1 MIEARKMAD
10 PQTYRVLLVEDS
22 PADARLAREV
32 LAEGQR
38 YDFEV
43 SEASTLAAALA
54 LLAQREFD
62 VVLLDLSLP
71 DSLGIDGV
79 MRIRAQNDTIPI
91 VVLTGLDDEDAAV
104 KALQQGVQEYLVKGI
119 ESAPIMG
126 RAIRY
131 AIERKRIDLLLIQAL
146 QQAEVANR
154 AKSEFLS
161 TMSHELRTPLNAIIG
176 FAELMKLEALGP
188 LGGEAY
194 REYARDICLSGNHL
208 LTLINDIL
216 DLGRIEAG
224 KVELN
229 EEIIRPTELFEAAAR
244 ILRER
249 AVNASVALDVA
260 DVEGLPNFR
269 ADRRKLLQILVNLL
283 SNAIKFTPD
292 GGNVGLTAL
301 VAETGEFV
309 ITVTDTGIGIAE
321 KDMDKAMM
329 PFGQIDS
336 SLSRRH
342 AGTGLGLPLTKN
354 LVELHGGK
362 FVLTSV
368 PGNGTTVTVRLP
380 TWRIVVPEMRLAPA
394 ARA

>member
-1 MIEARKMAD
+1 MTEPLI
-10 PQTYRVLLVEDS
+10 YRVLLVEDS
-22 PADARLAREV
+22 PADARLAREI
-32 LAEGQR
+32 LAEAQR
-38 YDFEV
+38 YDFDV
-43 SEASTLAAALA
+43 AEAATMAAALA

-79 MRIRAQNDTIPI
+79 KRIRAQNDAIPI

-104 KALQQGVQEYLVKGI
+104 QALQQGVQEYLVKGI

-131 AIERKRIDLLLIQAL
+131 AIERKRIDLLLVQAL

-188 LGGEAY
+188 LGSDAY

-229 EEIIRPTELFEAAAR
+229 EEIVRPAELFEAAAR

-249 AVNASVALDVA
+249 AAIAGLTLGVSDVS
-260 DVEGLPNFR
+260 DLPNFR

-283 SNAIKFTPD
+283 SNAIKFTPE
-292 GGNVGLTAL
+292 GGKVAL
-301 VAETGEFV
+301 DAAVMESGELI
-309 ITVTDTGIGIAE
+309 ITVGDTGIGIAE
-321 KDMDKAMM
+321 QDMDKALM

-336 SLSRRH
+336 SLSRKH

-362 FVLTSV
+362 FALASAV
-368 PGNGTTVTVRLP
+368 GKGTTVTVRLP
-380 TWRIVVPEMRLAPA
+380 AWRIVAPEKELAPV
-394 ARA
+394 RA

>member
-1 MIEARKMAD
+1 MDA
-10 PQTYRVLLVEDS
+10 PLTYKILLVEDN
-22 PADARLAREV
+22 PADARLAREI
-32 LAEGQR
+32 LSEGQS
-38 YDFEV
+38 YDFDITD
-43 SEASTLAAALA
+43 ATTLAQALT
-54 LLAQREFD
+54 LLGQRGFD

-79 MRIRAQNDTIPI
+79 KRIRAQNDAVPI
-91 VVLTGLDDEDAAV
+91 VVLTGLDDEEAAV
-104 KALQQGVQEYLVKGI
+104 SALQQGVQEYLVKGI

-131 AIERKRIDLLLIQAL
+131 AMERKRIDLLLVQAL
-146 QQAEVANR
+146 QQAEIANR

-176 FAELMKLEALGP
+176 FAELMKLEAMGP
-188 LGGEAY
+188 LGNDSY

-224 KVELN
+224 KVELM
-229 EEIIRPTELFEAAAR
+229 EEAVRLSDIFEASAR

-249 AVNASVALDVA
+249 AHSSGLDLV
-260 DVEGLPNFR
+260 VESMPGLPLLR

-283 SNAIKFTPD
+283 SNAIKFTPEGGKVELRSKRD
-292 GGNVGLTAL
+292 GAGDI
-301 VAETGEFV
+301 V
-309 ITVTDTGIGIAE
+309 ITVSDTGIGIAATDLE
-321 KDMDKAMM
+321 KAMT

-336 SLSRRH
+336 SLSRKH

-354 LVELHGGK
+354 LVELHDGRFEIASEPNK
-362 FVLTSV
+362 
-368 PGNGTTVTVRLP
+368 GTIVTVRFP
-380 TWRIVVPEMRLAPA
+380 AWRGIAEGQKLAA
-394 ARA
+394 QRA

>member
-1 MIEARKMAD
+1 MAE
-10 PQTYRVLLVEDS
+10 PQTYRVLLVEDN
-22 PADARLAREV
+22 PADARLAREI
-32 LAEGQR
+32 LSEGQR

-43 SEASTLAAALA
+43 AEASTMAAALA

-62 VVLLDLSLP
+62 VVLMDLSLP

-79 MRIRAQNDTIPI
+79 KRIRVQNDTVPI

-104 KALQQGVQEYLVKGI
+104 KALQQGVQEYLVKGL

-131 AIERKRIDLLLIQAL
+131 AIERKRIDLLLVQAL

-188 LGGEAY
+188 LGSEAY
-194 REYARDICLSGNHL
+194 QEYARDICLSGNHL

-229 EEIIRPTELFEAAAR
+229 EEIIHPTELFEAAAR

-249 AVNASVALDVA
+249 AANASIAFKVAN
-260 DVEGLPNFR
+260 VEGLPNFR

-292 GGNVGLTAL
+292 GGNVELAAR
-301 VAETGEFV
+301 VAETGEFL

-336 SLSRRH
+336 SLSRKH

-354 LVELHGGK
+354 LVELHDGK
-362 FVLTSV
+362 FALTSA
-368 PGNGTTVTVRLP
+368 PGKGTTVIVRLP
-380 TWRIVVPEMRLAPA
+380 AWRVVVPEMRLAPA

>member
-1 MIEARKMAD
+1 VDA
-10 PQTYRVLLVEDS
+10 PQTYRILLVEDN
-22 PADARLAREV
+22 PADARLAREI
-32 LAEGQR
+32 LSEGQN
-38 YDFEV
+38 YDYEITD
-43 SEASTLAAALA
+43 AATLAQALT
-54 LLAQREFD
+54 LLAQRSFD

-79 MRIRAQNDTIPI
+79 KRIRTQHDKVPI
-91 VVLTGLDDEDAAV
+91 VVLTGLDDEEAAV
-104 KALQQGVQEYLVKGI
+104 AALQQGVQEYLVKGI

-131 AIERKRIDLLLIQAL
+131 AIERKRIDTLLMQAL

-176 FAELMKLEALGP
+176 FAELMKIEAMGP
-188 LGGEAY
+188 LGHDSY
-194 REYARDICLSGNHL
+194 REYARDICLSGSHL

-229 EEIIRPTELFEAAAR
+229 EEVVHLPDLFEASAR

-249 AVNASVALDVA
+249 ASNCGLSLSVEASSTLPDVR
-260 DVEGLPNFR
+260 V
-269 ADRRKLLQILVNLL
+269 DRRKLLQILVNLM
-283 SNAIKFTPD
+283 SNAIKFTPEGGKVSLHGTQD
-292 GGNVGLTAL
+292 GSGDI
-301 VAETGEFV
+301 V

-321 KDMDKAMM
+321 GDIEKALT

-336 SLSRRH
+336 SLSRKH

-354 LVELHGGK
+354 LVELHDGK
-362 FVLTSV
+362 FEIASA
-368 PGNGTTVTVRLP
+368 PDKGTTVTVRLP
-380 TWRIVVPEMRLAPA
+380 AWRALAPEPELA
-394 ARA
+394 ALAALDAR

>member
-1 MIEARKMAD
+1 MEA
-10 PQTYRVLLVEDS
+10 PLTYKILLVEDN
-22 PADARLAREV
+22 PADARLAREI
-32 LAEGQR
+32 LSEGQS
-38 YDFEV
+38 YDFEITD
-43 SEASTLAAALA
+43 ATTLAQA
-54 LLAQREFD
+54 LLLLGQRSFD

-79 MRIRAQNDTIPI
+79 KRIRAQNDGVPI
-91 VVLTGLDDEDAAV
+91 VVLTGLDDEEAAV
-104 KALQQGVQEYLVKGI
+104 RALQQGVQEYLVKGI

-131 AIERKRIDLLLIQAL
+131 AIERKRIDLLLVQAL

-176 FAELMKLEALGP
+176 FAELMKLEAMGP
-188 LGGEAY
+188 LGNESY

-224 KVELN
+224 KVELM
-229 EEIIRPTELFEAAAR
+229 EEAVRLADLFEAAAR

-249 AVNASVALDVA
+249 AHAAGLALV
-260 DVEGLPNFR
+260 VEAAPGLPPLR
-269 ADRRKLLQILVNLL
+269 ADRRKLLQILVNLM
-283 SNAIKFTPD
+283 SNAIKFTPEGGKVELRSRQD
-292 GGNVGLTAL
+292 GDGV
-301 VAETGEFV
+301 VV
-309 ITVTDTGIGIAE
+309 ITVCDTGIGIAPQDLE
-321 KDMDKAMM
+321 KAMT

-336 SLSRRH
+336 SLSRKH

-354 LVELHGGK
+354 LVELHEGK
-362 FVLTSV
+362 FEIASE
-368 PGNGTTVTVRLP
+368 PHKGTMVTVRFP
-380 TWRIVVPEMRLAPA
+380 AWRAMRDEPRLTAQ
-394 ARA
+394 RA

>member
-1 MIEARKMAD
+1 MDE
-10 PQTYRVLLVEDS
+10 PLTYKILLVEDN
-22 PADARLAREV
+22 PADARLAREI
-32 LAEGQR
+32 LSEGQS
-38 YDFEV
+38 YDFEITD
-43 SEASTLAAALA
+43 ATTLALA
-54 LLAQREFD
+54 LTLLGQRSFD

-79 MRIRAQNDTIPI
+79 KRIRAQNDAIPI
-91 VVLTGLDDEDAAV
+91 VVLTGLDDEEAAV
-104 KALQQGVQEYLVKGI
+104 SALKQGVQEYLVKGI

-131 AIERKRIDLLLIQAL
+131 AIERKRIDLLLVQAL

-176 FAELMKLEALGP
+176 FAELMKLEAMGP
-188 LGGEAY
+188 LGNDSY

-224 KVELN
+224 KVELM
-229 EEIIRPTELFEAAAR
+229 EEAVKLSDIFEAAAR

-249 AVNASVALDVA
+249 AHSSGLALV
-260 DVEGLPNFR
+260 VEAMPGLPPLR
-269 ADRRKLLQILVNLL
+269 ADRRKLLQILVNLM
-283 SNAIKFTPD
+283 SNAIKFTPEGGKVELRSKRD
-292 GGNVGLTAL
+292 GAGDV
-301 VAETGEFV
+301 V
-309 ITVTDTGIGIAE
+309 ITVSDTGIGIAPQDLE
-321 KDMDKAMM
+321 KAMT

-336 SLSRRH
+336 SLSRKH

-362 FVLTSV
+362 LEVASE
-368 PGNGTTVTVRLP
+368 PNNGTVVIVRLP
-380 TWRIVVPEMRLAPA
+380 AWRVLADGPH
-394 ARA
+394 RAVQRA

>member
-1 MIEARKMAD
+1 MNAPLKYAI
-10 PQTYRVLLVEDS
+10 LLVEDN
-22 PADARLAREV
+22 PADARLAREI
-32 LAEGQR
+32 LSEGQS
-38 YDFEV
+38 YDFEITD
-43 SEASTLAAALA
+43 AGTLGQALT
-54 LLAQREFD
+54 LLGQRSFD

-79 MRIRAQNDTIPI
+79 RRIRGQNDSVPI

-104 KALQQGVQEYLVKGI
+104 SALQQGVQEYLVKGI

-131 AIERKRIDLLLIQAL
+131 AIERKRIDLLLVQAL

-176 FAELMKLEALGP
+176 FAELMKLEAMGP
-188 LGGEAY
+188 LGNDSY

-229 EEIIRPTELFEAAAR
+229 EEVVTLSDLFEAAAR
-244 ILRER
+244 IVRER
-249 AVNASVALDVA
+249 AASSGLALHVTVPNDVP
-260 DVEGLPNFR
+260 LIR

-292 GGNVGLTAL
+292 GGKVDLNGTRD
-301 VAETGEFV
+301 GSGDIV
-309 ITVTDTGIGIAE
+309 IEVSDTGIGIAE
-321 KDMDKAMM
+321 KDMEKAMT

-336 SLSRRH
+336 SLSRKH

-354 LVELHGGK
+354 LVELHDGRFEIASEPNK
-362 FVLTSV
+362 
-368 PGNGTTVTVRLP
+368 GTVVTVRLP
-380 TWRIVVPEMRLAPA
+380 AWRAIAEEPA
-394 ARA
+394 FAAAQRA

>member
-1 MIEARKMAD
+1 MSE
-10 PQTYRVLLVEDS
+10 PLTYKILLVEDN
-22 PADARLAREV
+22 PADARLAREI
-32 LAEGQR
+32 LSEGQT
-38 YDFEV
+38 YEFEMA
-43 SEASTLAAALA
+43 EAGTLAQALM
-54 LLAQREFD
+54 LLGQRPFD

-79 MRIRAQNDTIPI
+79 KRIRAQNDTVPI
-91 VVLTGLDDEDAAV
+91 VVLTGLDDEEAAV
-104 KALQQGVQEYLVKGI
+104 SALQQGVQEYLVKGI

-131 AIERKRIDLLLIQAL
+131 AIERKRIDLLLVQAL
-146 QQAEVANR
+146 QQAELANR

-188 LGGEAY
+188 LGSDSY

-229 EEIIRPTELFEAAAR
+229 EEVIKPADLFEAAAR

-249 AVNASVALDVA
+249 ASIA
-260 DVEGLPNFR
+260 GLTLRVQGGEDLPQIR
-269 ADRRKLLQILVNLL
+269 ADRRKLLQILVNLM
-283 SNAIKFTPD
+283 SNAIKFTPEGGAVGLD
-292 GGNVGLTAL
+292 GRQDEAGNV
-301 VAETGEFV
+301 V
-309 ITVTDTGIGIAE
+309 IVVSDTGIGIAE
-321 KDMDKAMM
+321 KDLEKAMT

-336 SLSRRH
+336 SLSRKH

-354 LVELHGGK
+354 LTELHGGK
-362 FVLTSV
+362 FEISSK
-368 PGNGTTVTVRLP
+368 PGVGTKVTVHLP
-380 TWRIVVPEMRLAPA
+380 AWRVIASEAQFLKTA
-394 ARA
+394 AQA

>member
-1 MIEARKMAD
+1 MVE

-22 PADARLAREV
+22 PADARLAREI

-38 YDFEV
+38 YDFEIA
-43 SEASTLAAALA
+43 EAATLAAALA

-71 DSLGIDGV
+71 DSLGMEGV
-79 MRIRAQNDTIPI
+79 KRLRAQNDTVPI

-104 KALQQGVQEYLVKGI
+104 RALQQGVQEYLVKGI
-119 ESAPIMG
+119 ESAPVIG

-146 QQAEVANR
+146 QQA
-154 AKSEFLS
+154 S

-188 LGGEAY
+188 LGSESY

-229 EEIIRPTELFEAAAR
+229 EEIISPVELFEAAAR

-249 AVNASVALDVA
+249 AAIAGLALSMA
-260 DVEGLPNFR
+260 DATDLPNFR

-283 SNAIKFTPD
+283 SNAIKFTPE
-292 GGNVGLTAL
+292 GGKVTLDAA
-301 VAETGEFV
+301 VAENGELA

-321 KDMDKAMM
+321 QDMDKAMM

-336 SLSRRH
+336 SLSRKH

-362 FVLTSV
+362 FALASVL
-368 PGNGTTVTVRLP
+368 GRGTTVTLRLP
-380 TWRIVVPEMRLAPA
+380 PWRIVSPEKELASI

>member
-1 MIEARKMAD
+1 MSEIH
-10 PQTYRVLLVEDS
+10 TYKILLVEDN
-22 PADARLAREV
+22 PADARLAREI
-32 LAEGQR
+32 LAEAHR
-38 YDFEV
+38 YSFDV
-43 SEASTLAAALA
+43 ADASTLALA
-54 LLAQREFD
+54 LTLLSQREFD

-71 DSLGIDGV
+71 DLLGIDSV
-79 MRIRAQNDTIPI
+79 KRIRAQNDAIPI
-91 VVLTGLDDEDAAV
+91 VVLTGLDDEEAAV

-131 AIERKRIDLLLIQAL
+131 AIERKRNDLLLVQAL

-176 FAELMKLEALGP
+176 FAELMKLEAMGP
-188 LGGEAY
+188 LGGDSY

-229 EEIIRPTELFEAAAR
+229 EEVIRPADLFEAAAR
-244 ILRER
+244 IMRER
-249 AVNASVALDVA
+249 ASMAGVGLTVA
-260 DVEGLPNFR
+260 DVDSLPLLR
-269 ADRRKLLQILVNLL
+269 VDRRKLLQILVNLL
-283 SNAIKFTPD
+283 SNAIKFTPE
-292 GGNVGLTAL
+292 GGKVDLTGSLGDAGDL
-301 VAETGEFV
+301 VIA
-309 ITVTDTGIGIAE
+309 VTDTGIGIAE
-321 KDMDKAMM
+321 KDFEKAMT
-329 PFGQIDS
+329 PFGQINS
-336 SLSRRH
+336 SLSRKH

-354 LVELHGGK
+354 LTELHGGK
-362 FVLTSV
+362 FMIASVL
-368 PGNGTTVTVRLP
+368 GEGTTVTVCLPAWRLVEAENEC
-380 TWRIVVPEMRLAPA
+380 TSA

>member
-1 MIEARKMAD
+1 MSE
-10 PQTYRVLLVEDS
+10 PLTYKILLVEDN
-22 PADARLAREV
+22 PADARLAREI
-32 LAEGQR
+32 LSEGQT
-38 YDFEV
+38 YEFEMA
-43 SEASTLAAALA
+43 EAGTLAQALT
-54 LLAQREFD
+54 LLGQRPFD

-79 MRIRAQNDTIPI
+79 KRIRAQNDTVPI
-91 VVLTGLDDEDAAV
+91 VVLTGLDDEEAAV
-104 KALQQGVQEYLVKGI
+104 SALQQGVQEYLVKGI

-131 AIERKRIDLLLIQAL
+131 AIERKRIDLLLVQAL
-146 QQAEVANR
+146 QQAELANR

-188 LGGEAY
+188 LGSDAY

-229 EEIIRPTELFEAAAR
+229 EEVIKTADLFEAAAR

-249 AVNASVALDVA
+249 ASITGLTLRVNGGED
-260 DVEGLPNFR
+260 LPQIR

-283 SNAIKFTPD
+283 SNAIKFTPE
-292 GGNVGLTAL
+292 GGTVELNGKQDDSGDV
-301 VAETGEFV
+301 V
-309 ITVTDTGIGIAE
+309 IIVTDTGIGIAE
-321 KDMDKAMM
+321 KDLDKAMM

-336 SLSRRH
+336 SLSRKH

-354 LVELHGGK
+354 LAELHGGK
-362 FVLTSV
+362 FEIASK
-368 PGNGTTVTVRLP
+368 PGVGTKVTVRLP
-380 TWRIVVPEMRLAPA
+380 AWRVIASEAEFLKA
-394 ARA
+394 AAQA